1 MGFLD
6 IFSPSSKDNIVD
18 AIINTGDALVYTD
31 EEKVRQTGM
40 IW

>member
-18 AIINTGDALVYTD
+18 AIINAGDALVYTD

>member
-18 AIINTGDALVYTD
+18 AIANGTD
-31 EEKVRQTGM
+31 EAMKIEWEYADRKSVV
-40 IW
+40 

>member
-18 AIINTGDALVYTD
+18 AIINTCDALVYTD